1 MGNRDYGAEL
11 DALQTQLNE
20 IQQLVKQ
27 LADVQSEVEIHI
39 EEGDREAEAPARL
52 PGEEEEAGS
61 ILYSGRYRGENG
73 SCRWT
78 PQERTVRQLLDLDGE
93 KAAKVL
99 AALGHK
105 QRIDILKSVFAAPL
119 TGAELVD
126 QLHMGTTG
134 QLYHHLKALQG
145 ADLLVQEER
154 GGTYAIS
161 PHRALPL
168 LLLWAAAS
176 ELLDASDYIALTEAR
191 NNAGDF
197 LGNSEDGYDPLHL
210 IAALIENSVLE
221 HQAGHCS
228 EVHLFV
234 HDDGSV
240 TVADNG
246 RGIPMQAFAPADKTP
261 LQSILTDIG
270 RSSPSAYIT
279 APGAEHRINAAVVNA
294 LSQRLTVEIR
304 RSGSIF
310 RQDFKHGIP
319 QTGLLTVGATQETG
333 TSITFL
339 PDRDL
344 FRPPVSLEPLIRY
357 TRSLS
362 EANPGLSIRVHRSEA
377 RPD

>member
-1 MGNRDYGAEL
+1 MANRDYGAEL
-11 DALQTQLNE
+11 DALQSQLNE

-27 LADVQSEVEIHI
+27 LADIQSEIETHV
-39 EEGDREAEAPARL
+39 EEGEVGGEAPARHESE
-52 PGEEEEAGS
+52 GEEAGG
-61 ILYSGRYRGENG
+61 ILYSGRYRGEKE

-105 QRIDILKSVFAAPL
+105 QRIDILKSVFTAPL
-119 TGAELVD
+119 TGAELVE

-154 GGTYAIS
+154 GGTYAI
-161 PHRALPL
+161 PLHRALPL

-191 NNAGDF
+191 NNAGDY
-197 LGNSEDGYDPLHL
+197 LGSNQNGYNPLHL
-210 IAALIENSVLE
+210 VAALVENSVLE

-240 TVADNG
+240 TIADNG
-246 RGIPMQAFAPADKTP
+246 RGIPVQAFAPADKTP
-261 LQSILTDIG
+261 LQAILTDIG
-270 RSSPSAYIT
+270 RSSPSAFIT
-279 APGAEHRINAAVVNA
+279 APGAGHKINAAVVNA

-304 RSGSIF
+304 RGGSIF
-310 RQDFKHGIP
+310 RQEFKHGIP
-319 QTGLLTVGATQETG
+319 QTGLLTVGATRETG

-344 FRPPVSLEPLIRY
+344 FLLPVSPESLNRY
-357 TRSLS
+357 TLSVS
-362 EANPGLSIRVHRSEA
+362 EANPGLSIQLHRSDT

>member
-1 MGNRDYGAEL
+1 MGNRNYGAEL
-11 DALQTQLNE
+11 DALQSQLSE

-27 LADVQSEVEIHI
+27 LAELQSEVEIHI
-39 EEGDREAEAPARL
+39 EEGDLGSEDTPSH
-52 PGEEEEAGS
+52 PSEEEEAGG
-61 ILYSGRYRGENG
+61 ILYSGRYRGEKG

-119 TGAELVD
+119 TGAELVE

-154 GGTYAIS
+154 GGTYAIP

-191 NNAGDF
+191 NNAGDY
-197 LGNSEDGYDPLHL
+197 LGSNQNGYDPLHL
-210 IAALIENSVLE
+210 VAALIENSVLE

-228 EVHLFV
+228 EAHLFM
-234 HDDGSV
+234 HDDGSI
-240 TVADNG
+240 TIADNG
-246 RGIPMQAFAPADKTP
+246 RGIPVQAFAPADKTP
-261 LQSILTDIG
+261 LQAILTDIG
-270 RSSPSAYIT
+270 STSPSASIT
-279 APGAEHRINAAVVNA
+279 APSAGHRINAAVVNA
-294 LSQRLTVEIR
+294 LSHRLTVEIR
-304 RSGSIF
+304 RGGSIF

-319 QTGLLTVGATQETG
+319 QTGLLTVGATRETG

-344 FRPPVSLEPLIRY
+344 FRLPVSPEALSRY
-357 TRSLS
+357 TRSVS
-362 EANPGLSIRVHRSEA
+362 EANPGLNILLHRNES
-377 RPD
+377 R